1 MGKEIMIR
9 DLTFSYGG
17 NGNQL
22 EHISLDIVAGE
33 VIVMTGPSGS
43 GKSSLTRVINGLIPY
58 FYEGE
63 LSGDVFVDGKPLK
76 EIPSWERGKI
86 VGNVFQDPRS
96 QFFANE
102 VAGEVAFGCENY
114 GYSHEEIRNHVHRAA
129 ADIKIQDILDHSL
142 HSLSYGMRQK
152 VAIASAEAID
162 PEIYV
167 MDEPS
172 ANLDIAST
180 YRFAD
185 IIRDLKQQGKTII
198 IAEHRLYYLM
208 DLADRFLCVQKGK
221 IVREFTAQQMKA
233 LTNQEIQTLGLRTP
247 DLHQIERTEIL
258 SAATSEVIL
267 EVKKLNHSFGE
278 TIVAKDIDFQCHQ
291 GEVIALIGPNGTGK
305 STIGRILAGLLK
317 EKSGEVVLFGKHC
330 RPKGRLGKVWYI
342 PQDLDSQLFG
352 EDLFGKH
359 CRPKGRLG
367 KVWYIPQDLDSQLF
381 GEDLLDELTTGAE
394 VSPERKQAAEEILE
408 ALELTPFIKQHPS
421 TLSGGQKQ
429 RLALGVALMHEAP
442 IIILDEPTSGL
453 DGTNMRNVSRVIR
466 KLAKMGRTIIVITHD
481 AECALACCERAI
493 RLENGYIT
501 DDFQING
508 AELLLEKI
516 GYDQKEG

>member
-22 EHISLDIVAGE
+22 EHISLDIAAGE

-63 LSGDVFVDGKPLK
+63 LSGEVFVDGKPLK

-102 VAGEVAFGCENY
+102 VVGEVAFGCENY

-185 IIRDLKQQGKTII
+185 IIRELKQQGKTII
-198 IAEHRLYYLM
+198 IAEHRLYYLVPY
-208 DLADRFLCVQKGK
+208 ADRILYMKHGS
-221 IVREFTAQQMKA
+221 IVREFTGTEFQKLSPDELQGM
-233 LTNQEIQTLGLRTP
+233 GLRALDPFHLPPEAAPKPAAPKLHIKGFQFSYEKHGPLNVDIP
-247 DLHQIERTEIL
+247 DLTL
-258 SAATSEVIL
+258 P
-267 EVKKLNHSFGE
+267 
-278 TIVAKDIDFQCHQ
+278 Q
-291 GEVIALIGPNGTGK
+291 GEIIGIIGNNGAGK
-305 STIGRILAGLLK
+305 STFARCLCGLDK
-317 EKSGEVVLFGKHC
+317 KAKGVLEMDGTPYDAKQRRHISYM
-330 RPKGRLGKVWYI
+330 VM
-342 PQDLDSQLFG
+342 QDVNHQLFTEDVLDELLLSMGG
-352 EDLFGKH
+352 EDEKADTARAKEILNS
-359 CRPKGRLG
+359 L
-367 KVWYIPQDLDSQLF
+367 
-381 GEDLLDELTTGAE
+381 DLLDKVKL
-394 VSPERKQAAEEILE
+394 
-408 ALELTPFIKQHPS
+408 HPMS
-421 TLSGGQKQ
+421 LSGGEKQ
-429 RLALGVALMHEAP
+429 RVAIGSA
-442 IIILDEPTSGL
+442 IASDKKILIFDEPTSGL
-453 DGTNMRNVSRVIR
+453 DYRHMLEVSDNLNRL
-466 KLAKMGRTIIVITHD
+466 KEMGKSLFLITHD
-481 AECALACCERAI
+481 PELIYKCCTYLLFIQGSKVLWHRPMDGEAVKLLRAFFSH
-493 RLENGYIT
+493 EQET
-501 DDFQING
+501 G
-508 AELLLEKI
+508 AVNAS
-516 GYDQKEG
+516 

>member
-185 IIRDLKQQGKTII
+185 IIRDLKRQGKTII

-233 LTNQEIQTLGLRTP
+233 LTNQETSKNCRRIRQNEGKRLYYTGYFYGFILCRSNGVHLCLRSYRGNFCFW
-247 DLHQIERTEIL
+247 ERHC
-258 SAATSEVIL
+258 SNS
-267 EVKKLNHSFGE
+267 
-278 TIVAKDIDFQCHQ
+278 
-291 GEVIALIGPNGTGK
+291 
-305 STIGRILAGLLK
+305 GRYYLYA
-317 EKSGEVVLFGKHC
+317 
-330 RPKGRLGKVWYI
+330 
-342 PQDLDSQLFG
+342 
-352 EDLFGKH
+352 
-359 CRPKGRLG
+359 
-367 KVWYIPQDLDSQLF
+367 
-381 GEDLLDELTTGAE
+381 
-394 VSPERKQAAEEILE
+394 
-408 ALELTPFIKQHPS
+408 
-421 TLSGGQKQ
+421 
-429 RLALGVALMHEAP
+429 
-442 IIILDEPTSGL
+442 
-453 DGTNMRNVSRVIR
+453 
-466 KLAKMGRTIIVITHD
+466 D
-481 AECALACCERAI
+481 AR
-493 RLENGYIT
+493 
-501 DDFQING
+501 
-508 AELLLEKI
+508 
-516 GYDQKEG
+516 